1 MIPQVVHPLAALPV
15 VQCRCARADGVVRN
29 TGQLMTSIPP
39 TKPRN
44 DEPRVITGPDL
55 PLLGRLNSRGFRLL
69 MAADAVVIVASLLL
83 PVAIRLLLPQ
93 NLRDD
98 IGFTATQP
106 LRTYVVGYGLVLA
119 LHFVSFYF
127 SGLYEREQR
136 LGNRPVL
143 PRIVSMA
150 IGAML
155 LVALIQLFAGVNI
168 VPRGNLLVVPVLVSL
183 GLAGNRRISRD
194 LRRGREGAP
203 RVLLVGA
210 PDDVNLASSHIDETP
225 GAIAQIVGTAV
236 SVDDLD
242 ALQRETRATDVLI
255 VTSSLLDKAYPE
267 PLSTLER
274 RGVNVLLRIAAQDT
288 LLGLSGVREVA
299 GLPFVVLG
307 RSALPASRARFKR
320 TLELLE
326 LFVTLPLWVS
336 LTAFVALFVLVVAG
350 RPVLFWQQRVGRD
363 GHLFWMV
370 KFRTMRPDAES
381 DGGAV
386 LATAN
391 DDRVV
396 GALRW
401 LRNTRLDELPNL
413 WNVLRGEMSIVG
425 PRPERPELTQRF
437 EDVIPGYD
445 RRHEIP
451 PGLTGLAQVHGRYR
465 TDPEYK
471 LGYDLQYLVNWSP
484 VLDLQIQ
491 MRTIW
496 VMLTRRL

>member
-1 MIPQVVHPLAALPV
+1 
-15 VQCRCARADGVVRN
+15 
-29 TGQLMTSIPP
+29 MTTSPG
-39 TKPRN
+39 TRPRS
-44 DEPRVITGPDL
+44 DEPSVVAEPDL
-55 PLLGRLNSRGFRLL
+55 SLLGRLNSRGFRLL
-69 MAADAVVIVASLLL
+69 MAADAVVIIASLILPMLL
-83 PVAIRLLLPQ
+83 RHVVPAGVRNTLGIS
-93 NLRDD
+93 
-98 IGFTATQP
+98 TATQP
-106 LRTYVVGYGLVLA
+106 LRSYVIGYGLVLA

-155 LVALIQLFAGVNI
+155 LVALAQLFSGVYI
-168 VPRGNLLVVPVLVSL
+168 VPRSNLLLVPILVSL
-183 GLAGNRRISRD
+183 GLAGNRRISRE
-194 LRRGREGAP
+194 LRRRREGPP

-210 PDDVNLASSHIDETP
+210 PDDVNLAASHIEETP
-225 GAIAQIVGTAV
+225 GDIAQIVGTAAGV
-236 SVDDLD
+236 ADLES
-242 ALQRETRATDVLI
+242 LQSETRATDVLI

-274 RGVNVLLRIAAQDT
+274 RGANVLLRIAAQDT
-288 LLGLSGVREVA
+288 LLGLNGVREVA

-307 RSALPASRARFKR
+307 HSALPASRARFKR
-320 TLELLE
+320 TMELLE
-326 LFVTLPLWVS
+326 LLVTLPIWVG
-336 LTAFVALFVLVVAG
+336 LTAFVALFVLVTAG
-350 RPVLFWQQRVGRD
+350 RPVLFRQERVGQEGR
-363 GHLFWMV
+363 LFRMI
-370 KFRTMRPDAES
+370 KFRTMRPDAEV
-381 DGGAV
+381 GRGAV
-386 LATAN
+386 LASSN

-396 GALRW
+396 PALRW

-413 WNVLRGEMSIVG
+413 WNVVRGEMSIVG
-425 PRPERPELTQRF
+425 PRPERPELTERF

-451 PGLTGLAQVHGRYR
+451 PGVTGLAQVHGRYR

-491 MRTIW
+491 LRTIW
-496 VMLTRRL
+496 VILTRRL

>member
-1 MIPQVVHPLAALPV
+1 
-15 VQCRCARADGVVRN
+15 
-29 TGQLMTSIPP
+29 MTTSPG
-39 TKPRN
+39 TKPRS
-44 DEPRVITGPDL
+44 DDDPRVVDTPDL

-69 MAADAVVIVASLLL
+69 MAADAVVIIGSLVLPMLL
-83 PVAIRLLLPQ
+83 RVLVPSGLANSL
-93 NLRDD
+93 
-98 IGFTATQP
+98 GFRTSTLP
-106 LRTYVVGYGLVLA
+106 LRAYVVGYGVVLA
-119 LHFVSFYF
+119 LHFISFYF

-155 LVALIQLFAGVNI
+155 LVALYQLFTGVYI
-168 VPRGNLLVVPVLVSL
+168 VPRANLLLVPLLVSL

-194 LRRGREGAP
+194 LRRRREGPP
-203 RVLLVGA
+203 RVLLIGA
-210 PDDVNLASSHIDETP
+210 PDDVNLASSHIEETP
-225 GAIAQIVGTAV
+225 GAIAQIVGTAAGV
-236 SVDDLD
+236 SDLT
-242 ALQRETRATDVLI
+242 ALQRATRATDVLI

-288 LLGLSGVREVA
+288 LLGLNGVREVA

-320 TLELLE
+320 TMELLE
-326 LFVTLPLWVS
+326 LVITAPIWITLTLV
-336 LTAFVALFVLVVAG
+336 VGLFVLVAAG
-350 RPVLFWQQRVGRD
+350 RPVLFEQQRVGQD
-363 GHLFWMV
+363 GRLFLMF
-370 KFRTMRPDAES
+370 KFRTMRPNAE
-381 DGGAV
+381 DGRGAV
-386 LATAN
+386 LATSN

-396 GALRW
+396 PALRW

-413 WNVLRGEMSIVG
+413 WNVCRGEMSIVG
-425 PRPERPELTQRF
+425 PRPERPELTKRF

-491 MRTIW
+491 LRTIW

>member
-1 MIPQVVHPLAALPV
+1 VIIGSLILPMALRLALS
-15 VQCRCARADGVVRN
+15 DSLRN
-29 TGQLMTSIPP
+29 TLEFKTS
-39 TKPRN
+39 T
-44 DEPRVITGPDL
+44 L
-55 PLLGRLNSRGFRLL
+55 PLR
-69 MAADAVVIVASLLL
+69 A
-83 PVAIRLLLPQ
+83 
-93 NLRDD
+93 
-98 IGFTATQP
+98 
-106 LRTYVVGYGLVLA
+106 YVVGYGIVLA
-119 LHFVSFYF
+119 VHFISFYF

-155 LVALIQLFAGVNI
+155 LVALYQLFTGVYI
-168 VPRGNLLVVPVLVSL
+168 VPRANLLLVPVLVSL
-183 GLAGNRRISRD
+183 GLAGNRRISRE
-194 LRRGREGAP
+194 LRRRREGAP
-203 RVLLVGA
+203 RVLLIGA
-210 PDDVNLASSHIDETP
+210 PDDVNLARSHIEETP
-225 GAIAQIVGTAV
+225 GDIAAIVGSAAGV
-236 SVDDLD
+236 GDLE

-288 LLGLSGVREVA
+288 LLGLTGVREVA

-307 RSALPASRARFKR
+307 RSTLPPSRARFKR
-320 TLELLE
+320 TIELLE
-326 LFVTLPLWVS
+326 LLITLPIWVA
-336 LTAFVALFVLVVAG
+336 LTAFVSVFVLVAAG
-350 RPVLFWQQRVGRD
+350 RPVLFLQERVGQD
-363 GHLFWMV
+363 GRLFKMV

-381 DGGAV
+381 GSGPM
-386 LATAN
+386 LATSN

-396 GALRW
+396 PALRW
-401 LRNTRLDELPNL
+401 MRNTRLDELPNL
-413 WNVLRGEMSIVG
+413 WNVVRGEMSIVG

-451 PGLTGLAQVHGRYR
+451 PGVTGLAQVHGRYR

-496 VMLTRRL
+496 VILTRRL

>member
-1 MIPQVVHPLAALPV
+1 MSSSPRTQPRSDP
-15 VQCRCARADGVVRN
+15 RASGEH
-29 TGQLMTSIPP
+29 G
-39 TKPRN
+39 
-44 DEPRVITGPDL
+44 L
-55 PLLGRLNSRGFRLL
+55 PLLGRLNAHGFRLL
-69 MAADAVVIVASLLL
+69 MAADAVVIVAALVL
-83 PVAIRLLLPQ
+83 PMV
-93 NLRDD
+93 LRDWTG
-98 IGFTATQP
+98 ISTTTQP
-106 LRTYVVGYGLVLA
+106 LPTYAVGYSLVLV

-136 LGNRPVL
+136 LGSRPVL

-155 LVALIQLFAGVNI
+155 LVALFQLFIGIYV
-168 VPRGNLLVVPVLVSL
+168 VPRGNLLLVPVLVSL
-183 GLAGNRRISRD
+183 GLAGNRRISRA
-194 LRRGREGAP
+194 LRRRREGPP

-210 PDDVNLASSHIDETP
+210 PDDVNLARSHMVEVP
-225 GAIAQIVGTAV
+225 GTAQIVGTAAG
-236 SVDDLD
+236 VDDLQEV
-242 ALQRETRATDVLI
+242 QRETRATDVLV

-267 PLSTLER
+267 PLATLER
-274 RGVNVLLRIAAQDT
+274 RGVNVLLRISAQDT

-307 RSALPASRARFKR
+307 HSALPASRARFKR
-320 TLELLE
+320 TMELLE
-326 LFVTLPLWVS
+326 LLVTFPVWIS
-336 LTAFVALFVLVVAG
+336 LAGLLAMFVLVTAG
-350 RPVLFWQQRVGRD
+350 RPVLFWQRRVGMD
-363 GHLFWMV
+363 GQLFRMV

-381 DGGAV
+381 DGGPV
-386 LATAN
+386 LAASR

-396 GALRW
+396 PALRW
-401 LRNTRLDELPNL
+401 LRDMRLDELPNL

-425 PRPERPELTQRF
+425 PRPERPELTERF
-437 EDVIPGYD
+437 EQVIPGYD

-491 MRTIW
+491 LRTIW

>member
-1 MIPQVVHPLAALPV
+1 MSSGPH
-15 VQCRCARADGVVRN
+15 
-29 TGQLMTSIPP
+29 TS
-39 TKPRN
+39 PRT
-44 DEPRVITGPDL
+44 DEPHVVSEPDL

-69 MAADAVVIVASLLL
+69 MAADAIVIIASLIVPWLL
-83 PVAIRLLLPQ
+83 RMLLTDEVRNTL
-93 NLRDD
+93 
-98 IGFTATQP
+98 GFSRSTHSLSA
-106 LRTYVVGYGLVLA
+106 YVVGYTLVVA
-119 LHFVSFYF
+119 LHFISFYF

-136 LGNRPVL
+136 LGNRPAL

-150 IGAML
+150 TGAIL
-155 LVALIQLFAGVNI
+155 LVALAQLFVGVNI
-168 VPRGNLLVVPVLVSL
+168 VPRPNLLLVPLLVSL

-194 LRRGREGAP
+194 LRRKREGPP
-203 RVLLVGA
+203 RVLVVGA
-210 PDDVNLASSHIDETP
+210 PDDVNLARSHIEETP
-225 GAIAQIVGTAV
+225 GDIARIVGTAV
-236 SVDDLD
+236 SADDLVV
-242 ALQRETRATDVLI
+242 LQRETRATDVLI

-288 LLGLSGVREVA
+288 LLGLTSVREVA

-307 RSALPASRARFKR
+307 RSALPPSRARFKR
-320 TLELLE
+320 TFE
-326 LFVTLPLWVS
+326 LFELVVTLPIWLS
-336 LTAFVALFVLVVAG
+336 LTIFVAIFTLIVAG
-350 RPVLFWQQRVGRD
+350 RPVLFWQERVGKD
-363 GHLFWMV
+363 GELFRMV

-381 DGGAV
+381 GRGPV
-386 LATAN
+386 LASAD

-396 GALRW
+396 PALRW

-413 WNVLRGEMSIVG
+413 WNVIRGEMSIVG

-491 MRTIW
+491 LRTIW

>member
-1 MIPQVVHPLAALPV
+1 
-15 VQCRCARADGVVRN
+15 
-29 TGQLMTSIPP
+29 MTTSPP
-39 TKPRN
+39 TKPRS
-44 DEPRVITGPDL
+44 DDPRVVTEPEL

-69 MAADAVVIVASLLL
+69 MAADAIVIIMSLLL
-83 PVAIRLLLPQ
+83 PWGIRQMLPVRLHDT
-93 NLRDD
+93 LRL
-98 IGFTATQP
+98 ASSPQP
-106 LRTYVVGYGLVLA
+106 LQAYVIGYSLVVA
-119 LHFVSFYF
+119 LHFISFYF

-136 LGNRPVL
+136 LGNRPAL

-150 IGAML
+150 TGAIL
-155 LVALIQLFAGVNI
+155 LVALAQLFSGVNI
-168 VPRGNLLVVPVLVSL
+168 VPRANLLLVPLFVSL

-194 LRRGREGAP
+194 LRRRREGAP

-210 PDDVNLASSHIDETP
+210 PDDVNLASSHIDEVP
-225 GAIAQIVGTAV
+225 GDIAQIVGTAAGV
-236 SVDDLD
+236 NGLD

-267 PLSTLER
+267 PLATLER

-288 LLGLSGVREVA
+288 LLGLTGVREVA

-307 RSALPASRARFKR
+307 RSTLPPSRARFKR
-320 TLELLE
+320 TMELLE
-326 LFVTLPLWVS
+326 LVITLPIWLS
-336 LTAFVALFVLVVAG
+336 LMIVVALFVLVAAR
-350 RPVLFWQQRVGRD
+350 RPVLFWQQRVGQD
-363 GHLFWMV
+363 GRLFRMV

-381 DGGAV
+381 GRGPV
-386 LATAN
+386 LASSN

-396 GALRW
+396 PALRW

-425 PRPERPELTQRF
+425 PRPERPELTERF
-437 EDVIPGYD
+437 ENVIPGYD

-491 MRTIW
+491 LRTIW

>member
-1 MIPQVVHPLAALPV
+1 MA
-15 VQCRCARADGVVRN
+15 
-29 TGQLMTSIPP
+29 TG
-39 TKPRN
+39 
-44 DEPRVITGPDL
+44 
-55 PLLGRLNSRGFRLL
+55 
-69 MAADAVVIVASLLL
+69 
-83 PVAIRLLLPQ
+83 AI
-93 NLRDD
+93 
-98 IGFTATQP
+98 
-106 LRTYVVGYGLVLA
+106 
-119 LHFVSFYF
+119 
-127 SGLYEREQR
+127 
-136 LGNRPVL
+136 
-143 PRIVSMA
+143 
-150 IGAML
+150 L
-155 LVALIQLFAGVNI
+155 LVALAQLFTGVNI
-168 VPRGNLLVVPVLVSL
+168 VPRANLLLVPLFVSL

-194 LRRGREGAP
+194 LRRRREGAP

-210 PDDVNLASSHIDETP
+210 PDDVNLASSHIDEVP
-225 GAIAQIVGTAV
+225 GDIARIVGTAAGV
-236 SVDDLD
+236 NGLD

-267 PLSTLER
+267 PLATLER

-307 RSALPASRARFKR
+307 RSTLPPSRARYKR
-320 TLELLE
+320 TMELLE
-326 LFVTLPLWVS
+326 LVVTLPIWLS
-336 LTAFVALFVLVVAG
+336 LTMFVALFVFVAAG
-350 RPVLFWQQRVGRD
+350 RPVLFWQERVGQEGR
-363 GHLFWMV
+363 LFRMV

-381 DGGAV
+381 GRGAV
-386 LATAN
+386 LASSN

-396 GALRW
+396 PALRW

-413 WNVLRGEMSIVG
+413 WNVLKGEMSIVG
-425 PRPERPELTQRF
+425 PRPERPELTERF
-437 EDVIPGYD
+437 ENVIPGYD

-491 MRTIW
+491 LRTIW

>member
-1 MIPQVVHPLAALPV
+1 
-15 VQCRCARADGVVRN
+15 
-29 TGQLMTSIPP
+29 
-39 TKPRN
+39 
-44 DEPRVITGPDL
+44 
-55 PLLGRLNSRGFRLL
+55 
-69 MAADAVVIVASLLL
+69 
-83 PVAIRLLLPQ
+83 
-93 NLRDD
+93 
-98 IGFTATQP
+98 
-106 LRTYVVGYGLVLA
+106 
-119 LHFVSFYF
+119 
-127 SGLYEREQR
+127 
-136 LGNRPVL
+136 
-143 PRIVSMA
+143 
-150 IGAML
+150 ML
-155 LVALIQLFAGVNI
+155 LVALIQLFAGVNV

-194 LRRGREGAP
+194 LRRRREGP
-203 RVLLVGA
+203 PSVLLVGA
-210 PDDVNLASSHIDETP
+210 PDDVNLASSHIAETP
-225 GAIAQIVGTAV
+225 GAIATIVGTAV

-326 LFVTLPLWVS
+326 LYVTLPIWLS
-336 LTAFVALFVLVVAG
+336 IIAFVALFVLVVAG

-363 GHLFWMV
+363 GELFRMV

-425 PRPERPELTQRF
+425 PRPERPAFVREFKHKLPQ
-437 EDVIPGYD
+437 YML
-445 RRHEIP
+445 RHRVKAGI
-451 PGLTGLAQVHGRYR
+451 TGWAQVHGWRGNTSIR
-465 TDPEYK
+465 K
-471 LGYDLQYLVNWSP
+471 RLQYDLYYIENWSLG
-484 VLDLQIQ
+484 LDLKILW
-491 MRTIW
+491 MTLRSG
-496 VMLTRRL
+496 LRHHNAY